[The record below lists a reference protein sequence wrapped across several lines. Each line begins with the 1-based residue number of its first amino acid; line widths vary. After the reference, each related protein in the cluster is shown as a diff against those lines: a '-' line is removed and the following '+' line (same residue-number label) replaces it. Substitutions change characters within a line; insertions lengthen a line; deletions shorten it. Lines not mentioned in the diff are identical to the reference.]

1 MTQLVSHSFESR
13 YEAPANR
20 RSIRIRPLVVATDE
34 ETGESPRRKAITRL
48 RAGIHEAVNRWLHRM
63 RRRTSDTQGRR
74 GQFPAFLRNGDPSI
88 DLEETSDEIVVLA
101 ELPGLDAGDFE
112 IETDGRRLMLHGHK
126 KEESEERGHR
136 SYYAERR
143 FGAFHAGDPPP
154 LPGGREQ
161 GKRHIPERA
170 PPDRPSESAGG
181 NGAAAK
187 SSSRLS

>member
-13 YEAPANR
+13 YEAPATR

-143 FGAFHAGDPPP
+143 FGAFMRAIL
-154 LPGGREQ
+154 LPCQVDASKASATYRNGLLRIVLL
-161 GKRHIPERA
+161 KAPEATER
-170 PPDRPSESAGG
+170 
-181 NGAAAK
+181 
-187 SSSRLS
+187 RLRVRVD